1 MGTLWLVETTSSHT
15 FIALIHIAKHESN
28 RVLEQQS
35 NRKLAEVECCQLDLT
50 PLVSITKY

>member
-1 MGTLWLVETTSSHT
+1 MGTLWLVETTSIHT
-15 FIALIHIAKHESN
+15 FIALIHVEKHE
-28 RVLEQQS
+28 S